1 MSAAALPWPAKAAAM
16 RAAPEPAGGPCGDA
30 GRDSAVTGCSAP
42 GKDLGEVLVT
52 APAQADQVEVAG
64 SLLEHPGHGMGA
76 LERRDDPLDRR
87 QLVEGSDRLL
97 VGDRLVA
104 GAAAVAQV
112 RVLGPAARVVEA
124 GRDRVRLRDLAVVV

>member
-1 MSAAALPWPAKAAAM
+1 MSAAALPCEAKASAM
-16 RAAPEPAGGPCGDA
+16 RAAPGPAGGACGDRA
-30 GRDSAVTGCSAP
+30 GVGAGTGCSAP

-64 SLLEHPGHGMGA
+64 RLLQHPGHGMRA

-87 QLVEGSDRLL
+87 QLVEGGDRLL

-104 GAAAVAQV
+104 RAAAVAQV
-112 RVLGPAARVVEA
+112 R
-124 GRDRVRLRDLAVVV
+124 